1 LGKLQALLIS
11 MLYMI
16 NIGAILKRRP
26 TEVIDTYGQIPAS
39 KSSFEE
45 AEQVTAFSY
54 ACSTQITRP
63 LLKPV
68 STADLQ
74 FALKVIIKNCIFIIA
89 LKLF

>member
-1 LGKLQALLIS
+1 
-11 MLYMI
+11 MLCMI

-45 AEQVTAFSY
+45 AEQTTAFSY
-54 ACSTQITRP
+54 ACSTQITRLP
-63 LLKPV
+63 LKPV

-74 FALKVIIKNCIFIIA
+74 YALKVMIKNCIFLLLLHVKII
-89 LKLF
+89 F